1 MDPSSIPD
9 LAGLPPKLQLHLL
22 TLYIVA
28 KAAGA
33 LYSSIRSGGG
43 MKRILTAFWL
53 GENLPKV
60 VAADYKQALSTPPFD
75 KPKPPSP

>member
-22 TLYIVA
+22 TLYIIL
-28 KAAGA
+28 KGAGA
-33 LYSSIRSGGG
+33 AYSSIRSGGG
-43 MKRILTAFWL
+43 LKRILTAFWL

-60 VAADYKQALSTPPFD
+60 VAQDYKTELSNPPFP
-75 KPKPPSP
+75 PKDSPPL